1 MRLTSLGTLQVAV
14 KKEEQ
19 KHFVNSSD
27 GSAADIMEGKQVNV
41 TGLQEWSEVRCK
53 LMLERQRGMKSSS
66 VLQAP
71 ARTWIIILKGMG
83 NY

>member
-19 KHFVNSSD
+19 KHFVSSSD

-41 TGLQEWSEVRCK
+41 TGLQEWSEV
-53 LMLERQRGMKSSS
+53 
-66 VLQAP
+66 
-71 ARTWIIILKGMG
+71 
-83 NY
+83 